1 MMRQTTKVLVVCV
14 GLLLSSAVLFGQGEE
29 LAKLLTQAS
38 PGVISLVVYG
48 KDKQEIGKGSA
59 VVLTEQIAATSYH
72 LISQAAACV
81 AFNYRKKGVDIQGVV
96 AVDKNL
102 DLALLRIDG
111 KVQVLPQAT
120 ADEFAENKKV
130 FGIGSNESG
139 EIIIADGTM
148 RKSFDMAPNQKVWDS
163 SLAIPDS
170 FTGGAVLDSNGKILG
185 MIIVMDKRL
194 RFVVPANMIAG
205 LPKTAKMTPFKS
217 WQPDDYM
224 ASLEAAWIAG
234 RLYHWQG
241 DSFSAQKNLEKVV
254 KANPG
259 SLEGWTILASVYDG
273 QRDYA
278 NAVAAYKKV
287 IELDP
292 KKVGAYASLGQ
303 ILIRMQRASEA
314 APMLEKAIELDP
326 NNKEAALS
334 LANAY
339 QDMRDFPKAAGA
351 YEKYISLKPD
361 SPWEAYKQ
369 LGICRTEAKQF
380 DAAVTAFSEALKNDP
395 KNVSLNFNL
404 AQAYE
409 KAGTL
414 DKAEETYKLLA
425 EVDPKSAVS
434 YYGYT
439 LNMYDKAGQPLKA
452 VEAAKKVVELKPKSE
467 QDIYNL
473 GYEYIKAQKFQEA
486 IDAFRQALVVNP
498 NYDVAHFQIGLA
510 YYQMKKYKEAIDPF
524 KKNLALVP
532 DNAYGWLYLGMA
544 YMQVKDFNSALDP
557 IKKASDLQPDNGTA
571 LFNLAVVYLNLRD
584 NFSARE
590 VYRRLA
596 TVDAN
601 LAAKLR
607 PLLR

>member
-1 MMRQTTKVLVVCV
+1 MMRQTTRALFVCV
-14 GLLLSSAVLFGQGEE
+14 GLLLSSAFLFAQGEE

-38 PGVISLVVYG
+38 PGVISITVYG

-59 VVLTEQIAATSYH
+59 VVLTNQIAATSYH
-72 LISQAAACV
+72 LISQAASCV
-81 AFNYRKKGVDIQGVV
+81 GFNYRKKEVDVLGVV

-102 DLALLRIDG
+102 DLALLSIDG

-120 ADEFAENKKV
+120 ADEFAENQKV

-139 EIIIADGTM
+139 EVIIADGTM
-148 RKSFDMAPNQKVWDS
+148 RKSFETAPGQKVWDS
-163 SLAIPDS
+163 SLAIPDT
-170 FTGGAVLDSNGKILG
+170 FTGGAVVDSSGKILG

-194 RFVVPANMIAG
+194 RFIVPENIIAG
-205 LPKTAKMTPFKS
+205 LSKTAKMTPFKS

-241 DSFSAQKNLEKVV
+241 DSFSAQRNLEKVI
-254 KANPG
+254 KANPN
-259 SLEGWTILASVYDG
+259 SLEAWTILSSVYDG
-273 QRDYA
+273 QRDYT
-278 NAVAAYKKV
+278 NAVTAYRKV

-292 KKVGAYASLGQ
+292 KKVSAYASLGQ

-314 APMLEKAIELDP
+314 ASMLEKAIDLDP
-326 NNKEAALS
+326 SNKETALS

-339 QDMRDFPKAAGA
+339 QDMREFTKAADA
-351 YEKYISLKPD
+351 YEKFISLKPA

-369 LGICRTEAKQF
+369 LAICRAEAKQY
-380 DAAVTAFSEALKNDP
+380 DAAIAAFSEALKNDP
-395 KNVSLNFNL
+395 KNISLNLNL

-414 DKAEETYKLLA
+414 DKAEETYRLLA
-425 EVDPKSAVS
+425 DLDPKSAAS

-439 LNMYDKAGQPLKA
+439 LNMFDKAGQPLKA
-452 VEAAKKVVELKPKSE
+452 VDAAKKLVELKPKSE

-473 GYEYIKAQKFQEA
+473 GYEYVKAQKYPEA
-486 IDAFRQALVVNP
+486 IEAFKQALAVNP
-498 NYDVAHFQIGLA
+498 NYDLAHFQIGLA
-510 YYQMKKYKEAIDPF
+510 YYQMKRYKEAIDPF
-524 KKNLALVP
+524 KSNLALVA

-544 YMQVKDFNSALDP
+544 YMQIKDYNSALDP

-584 NFSARE
+584 NYSARE
-590 VYRRLA
+590 VYRKLA
-596 TVDAN
+596 TVDAG
-601 LAAKLR
+601 LAAKLK